1 MLDLFLYNEKGVK
14 NVIKKCP
21 HCEFEPIQDQLI
33 CPNCG
38 AELNENIS
46 EEIQTTQP
54 VVEEINDNI
63 NWSNYQDIPLGSV
76 MEHFNEVIEEEEEPV
91 AEEVS
96 VEGDSEPIKEEKET
110 NDSASIEEDELSD
123 NPILAAYIRRHRE
136 GLPEDELLAA
146 IEKNQEK
153 AEEITE
159 EIISNE
165 EASAVEVEEMLK
177 VTESTDE
184 LANQAKSETSQDI
197 EENLEPTVELTET
210 APVSEETVIEDSHIS
225 EIDKALSLISQ
236 FEEKAES
243 EKTAESV
250 EVVEEVEVAEQVE
263 PVIVREEPIDE
274 VTSDIILN
282 ESEVES
288 KSEATVSDQPTP
300 SLKKNRQKLIYTLTA
315 AGLIAVASGGWMYY
329 DAQQKAEAAR
339 QEQLRI
345 DSELT
350 EAKAQ
355 LLDFYLAD
363 DHEFVKPDKTLA
375 MLKETQKKLEP
386 YRSEEAYTEI
396 DPIVQDLYTKLTKI
410 ESLNSYFTAP
420 IIVGNQL
427 VKDVHIKDESPIVIE
442 NISGEG
448 SFATLFNEALQ
459 YGKIEVQKVTSAKL
473 AVEDISRFYQDEKLD
488 KALTRKDFDMAKKQ
502 VDELFD
508 ISTKETLQNQLKP
521 IEKALAT
528 REEQEKEAARIAAE
542 KKAEEERQ
550 AALQQQ
556 YAASE
561 ILSPNTPTN
570 RNNQPIISSRQ
581 SDINDVNNP
590 AWFWAPGVYDQ
601 VIDTL
606 MSRGNIVAG
615 RFYVVPA
622 RIENGEG
629 YYHLYATNASKSDTY
644 LVTINAKTGYFK
656 GNGG

>member
-38 AELNENIS
+38 AELNENVS

-63 NWSNYQDIPLGSV
+63 NWSNYQDVPLGSV

-153 AEEITE
+153 AKEITE
-159 EIISNE
+159 EITSNE

-184 LANQAKSETSQDI
+184 LTNQAKSETSQDI
-197 EENLEPTVELTET
+197 EENLEPPVELTET
-210 APVSEETVIEDSHIS
+210 VPVNEEVPNEESPVSE
-225 EIDKALSLISQ
+225 IDQALSLISQ

-250 EVVEEVEVAEQVE
+250 EVVEEVEVAK
-263 PVIVREEPIDE
+263 P
-274 VTSDIILN
+274 
-282 ESEVES
+282 VES
-288 KSEATVSDQPTP
+288 VVVNEDETTEEVSSDAISNKSEPESIETITSQST
-300 SLKKNRQKLIYTLTA
+300 STTKKNRKKVLYALTA
-315 AGLIAVASGGWMYY
+315 VGLIAVASGGWIYY

-345 DSELT
+345 ETELT
-350 EAKAQ
+350 QAKAQ

-363 DHEFVKPDKTLA
+363 DQEFVKSDKTLA
-375 MLKETQKKLEP
+375 MLKDVQEELEP
-386 YRSEEAYTEI
+386 YRSEESYDEI
-396 DPIVQDLYTKLTKI
+396 DPIIQDLYSKLTKI
-410 ESLNSYFTAP
+410 ESLNSYFTKP
-420 IIVGNQL
+420 VIVGNQFIQ
-427 VKDVHIKDESPIVIE
+427 DAHIKDESPIVIE

-448 SFATLFNEALQ
+448 PFATVFNEALQ
-459 YGKIEVQKVTSAKL
+459 HGKIEVQKVTFAKL

-488 KALTRKDFDMAKKQ
+488 KALTRKDFDAAKKQ

-521 IEKALAT
+521 IETALVA
-528 REEQEKEAARIAAE
+528 REEQEKEAARLAAE

-556 YAASE
+556 YAAPE
-561 ILSPNTPTN
+561 ILSPSTPTN

-590 AWFWAPGVYDQ
+590 AWAWAPGVYDQ
-601 VIDTL
+601 VINTL
-606 MSRGNIVAG
+606 MRRGNIVAG

-629 YYHLYATNASKSDTY
+629 YYHLYATNASANDTY